1 MDVKIETRI
10 NNKKPETFS
19 LHELILS
26 DVREK
31 IVSGTWPPG
40 FRIPFE
46 TDMAKDYGCSRMTVN
61 KALTQLARSGLLERT
76 RKTGTYVKTPQS
88 LSAAMEITNIRK
100 EVEDSG
106 KEYSYRLL
114 LDTVRPS
121 EADDSNKLST
131 SSKNSIRQLECLH
144 SANGA
149 PFCFE
154 ERIVNIGSVPE
165 IENVSFDNEGPGT
178 WLLRTVPW
186 NSAEHQILATLATET
201 VAKMLGIEP
210 GAPCLVVERRTQNDL
225 GNVTWA
231 KLWYAGAN
239 HRLVATFTPTG

>member
-10 NNKKPETFS
+10 NNKKPETMS
-19 LHELILS
+19 LHKLILS

-61 KALTQLARSGLLERT
+61 KALTQLARYGLLERA
-76 RKTGTYVKTPQS
+76 RKSGTYVKTPQT

-114 LDTVRPS
+114 HDTVRLS
-121 EADDSNKLST
+121 EADDSNKLSD

-154 ERIVNIGSVPE
+154 ERMVNIGSVPE
-165 IENVSFDNEGPGT
+165 IEDVAFDREGPGN
-178 WLLRTVPW
+178 WLQRTVPW
-186 NSAEHQILATLATET
+186 NSAEHQIIATLATEI
-201 VAKMLGIEP
+201 VAKMLEIEP

-231 KLWYAGAN
+231 KLWYAGDN

>member
-1 MDVKIETRI
+1 MDVKIETHI
-10 NNKKPETFS
+10 NNKKPDTMS
-19 LHELILS
+19 LHKLILS

-61 KALTQLARSGLLERT
+61 KALTQLARYGLLERA
-76 RKTGTYVKTPQS
+76 RKSGTYVKTPQT

-114 LDTVRPS
+114 HDTVRLS
-121 EADDSNKLST
+121 EADDSNKLSD

-154 ERIVNIGSVPE
+154 ERMVNIGSVPE
-165 IENVSFDNEGPGT
+165 IEDVAFDREGPGN
-178 WLLRTVPW
+178 WLQRTVPW
-186 NSAEHQILATLATET
+186 NSAEHQIIATLATEI
-201 VAKMLGIEP
+201 VAKMLEIEP

-239 HRLVATFTPTG
+239 HRLVANFTPTG

>member
-1 MDVKIETRI
+1 MDIKIETRI
-10 NNKKPETFS
+10 DDKKPATFS
-19 LHELILS
+19 LHERILS

-61 KALTQLARSGLLERT
+61 KALTQLARYGLLERA
-76 RKTGTYVKTPQS
+76 RKSGTYVKTPQT

-114 LDTVRPS
+114 HDTVRLS
-121 EADDSNKLST
+121 EADDSNKLSD
-131 SSKNSIRQLECLH
+131 SSKNSIRELECLH

-154 ERIVNIGSVPE
+154 ERMVNIGSVPE
-165 IENVSFDNEGPGT
+165 IEDVAFDQEGPGN
-178 WLLRTVPW
+178 WLQRTVPW
-186 NSAEHQILATLATET
+186 NSAEHQIIATLATET

-210 GAPCLVVERRTQNDL
+210 DAPCLVVERRTQNDL

-231 KLWYAGAN
+231 KLWYAGDN

>member
-10 NNKKPETFS
+10 GDKKPGTFS
-19 LHELILS
+19 LHERILNE
-26 DVREK
+26 VREK
-31 IVSGTWPPG
+31 IVSGTWHPG

-76 RKTGTYVKTPQS
+76 RKSGTYVKAPQS

-106 KEYSYRLL
+106 REYSYGLL
-114 LDTVRPS
+114 QDSVRPS
-121 EADDSNKLST
+121 EAGDGLKLGEI
-131 SSKNSIRQLECLH
+131 SSQQIRQLECLH
-144 SANGA
+144 SANGS

-154 ERIVNIGSVPE
+154 ERIVNVGAVPE
-165 IENVSFDNEGPGT
+165 IEDVSFEVEAPST

-186 NSAEHQILATLATET
+186 SSAEHQIIATLANENI
-201 VAKMLGIEP
+201 AKHLGIKVGE
-210 GAPCLVVERRTQNDL
+210 PCLVVERRTQNDL
-225 GNVTWA
+225 GYITWA
-231 KLWYAGAN
+231 KLWYSGAN

>member
-10 NNKKPETFS
+10 NNKKPETMS
-19 LHELILS
+19 LHKLILN

-76 RKTGTYVKTPQS
+76 RKTGTYVKTPQT

-114 LDTVRPS
+114 QDTVRLS
-121 EADDSNKLST
+121 EADDSNKLSDL
-131 SSKNSIRQLECLH
+131 SKNFIRELECLH

-154 ERIVNIGSVPE
+154 ERMVNIGSVPE
-165 IENVSFDNEGPGT
+165 IEDVAFDREGPGN
-178 WLLRTVPW
+178 WLQRTVPW
-186 NSAEHQILATLATET
+186 NSAEHQIIATLATE
-201 VAKMLGIEP
+201 I
-210 GAPCLVVERRTQNDL
+210 VERCL
-225 GNVTWA
+225 
-231 KLWYAGAN
+231 KLSPA
-239 HRLVATFTPTG
+239 RLVWLSNEEPKMTWETSLGQSFGMLELTTDW

>member
-1 MDVKIETRI
+1 MDVKIETHI
-10 NNKKPETFS
+10 NNKKPDTMS
-19 LHELILS
+19 LHKLILS

-31 IVSGTWPPG
+31 IVSGAWPPG

-61 KALTQLARSGLLERT
+61 KALTQLARYGLLERA
-76 RKTGTYVKTPQS
+76 RKSGTYVKTPQT

-114 LDTVRPS
+114 QDTVRLS
-121 EADDSNKLST
+121 EADDSNKLSDL
-131 SSKNSIRQLECLH
+131 SKNFIRELECLH

-154 ERIVNIGSVPE
+154 ERMVNIGSV
-165 IENVSFDNEGPGT
+165 
-178 WLLRTVPW
+178 
-186 NSAEHQILATLATET
+186 Q
-201 VAKMLGIEP
+201 K
-210 GAPCLVVERRTQNDL
+210 
-225 GNVTWA
+225 
-231 KLWYAGAN
+231 
-239 HRLVATFTPTG
+239 

>member
-10 NNKKPETFS
+10 DDKKPATFS
-19 LHELILS
+19 LHERILS

-76 RKTGTYVKTPQS
+76 RKSGTYVKAPQS

-100 EVEDSG
+100 EVEDTG
-106 KEYSYRLL
+106 KEYSYSLL

-121 EADDSNKLST
+121 EPADTDKLVD
-131 SSKNSIRQLECLH
+131 SSKNSIRQMECLH

-165 IENVSFDNEGPGT
+165 IEDVSFDTEAPGT
-178 WLLRTVPW
+178 WLVRTVPW
-186 NSAEHQILATLATET
+186 NSAEHQILATLATES
-201 VAKMLGIEP
+201 VAEMLGIEP

-231 KLWYAGAN
+231 KLWYAGDN